1 MGDAAKRIDEVITRG
16 FAQFLK
22 GEGFKKSGRNWH
34 RPQGEDW
41 LIVNLQASS
50 SNFGENGKFTV
61 NLGVFVAAVAS
72 MAGQNVIE
80 GKPSEP
86 NATLRARLGEL
97 VHGRD
102 HWWEVTAAANL
113 DMVAADLVEKM
124 QSTGIPWLEFHLDPP
139 RLAAALKESP
149 SLLSFSAA
157 LLAGDG
163 DEAVRR
169 LREAIRL
176 RPAGRTRF
184 LAWASNNGI
193 SL

>member
-1 MGDAAKRIDEVITRG
+1 MGGVAKSIDEVIKRG
-16 FAQFLK
+16 FAQLLK
-22 GEGFKKSGRNWH
+22 GEEFKKSGRNWH
-34 RPQGEDW
+34 RPHGEDW
-41 LIVNLQASS
+41 LIVNLQASN

-72 MAGQNVIE
+72 MAGQNAIE

-86 NATLRARLGEL
+86 SATLRARLGEL

-102 HWWEVTAAANL
+102 HWWDVTAATDL
-113 DMVAADLVEKM
+113 DLVAADLVDKM
-124 QSTGIPWLEFHLDPP
+124 QSIGIPWLEFHLD
-139 RLAAALKESP
+139 RSHLATALKDSP

-157 LLAGDG
+157 LLSGDR
-163 DEAVRR
+163 DEATRR

-176 RPAGRTRF
+176 RPAGRTHF

>member
-1 MGDAAKRIDEVITRG
+1 MGGVAKSIDEVIKRG
-16 FAQFLK
+16 FAQLLK

-34 RPQGEDW
+34 RPQGENW

-72 MAGQNVIE
+72 MAGQNAIDE
-80 GKPSEP
+80 KPSELSS
-86 NATLRARLGEL
+86 TLRTRLGDL
-97 VHGRD
+97 VYGRD
-102 HWWEVTAAANL
+102 HWWEVTAASDL
-113 DMVAADLVEKM
+113 DLVAADLVEKM
-124 QSTGIPWLEFHLDPP
+124 QSTGLPWLERHLDLS
-139 RLAAALKESP
+139 RLAAALKDRP

-157 LLAGDG
+157 LLSGDRN
-163 DEAVRR
+163 EATRR
-169 LREAIRL
+169 LREAVKL
-176 RPAGRTRF
+176 RPAGRTHF